1 MRFLILLLL
10 SGTTL
15 ATQAQQAFRDSLS
28 LLCGQVVGRLTA
40 AGHSSVAV
48 AGITPESVSLRPL
61 GERLANELT
70 YGLVAQGNGVR
81 VVEREALGLLLE
93 EQRLG
98 ASGLVNGNGTLTLGE
113 LVQAE
118 ALLSGTLAAV
128 DKKRVRLELKLL
140 NTTTGVVDGMWRM
153 VIPAPAPV
161 KEEALATL
169 PATNTNAPTGASAWR
184 FTIGAVG
191 AHYFGQKQ
199 GGMLVDLAYG
209 GGDDQPALTLGL
221 RFQWLPLGGTVPQ
234 KVGFGLLTAPSMG
247 LPLGDLGS
255 VAQPG
260 NGDVYLV
267 PLNDL
272 SYGASLLGALMAA
285 GVSDGGW
292 KQVRATGAH
301 ADRFSL
307 MLPLRLYLARGTVR
321 PFLEAGLGL
330 DLVLSRNTYE
340 VTDMAFTRNMQGG
353 YSINA
358 HLYPAQDVA
367 YEGAKRTFST
377 SQMLLGAGLEIGR
390 LGLWAGMTQALNK
403 DALGLA
409 AGKEVHGDPMGIALL
424 NGSGLE
430 DSRVLGELAQAGALP
445 IGNTGQ
451 DEWTATAP
459 RMSRFLSHTAWQV
472 GLTFRFG

>member
-1 MRFLILLLL
+1 MRFFILLLL
-10 SGTTL
+10 SGATL
-15 ATQAQQAFRDSLS
+15 ATQAQQAFRDSLFS
-28 LLCGQVVGRLTA
+28 LSSQVVARLA
-40 AGHSSVAV
+40 ADGYSSVAV
-48 AGITPESVSLRPL
+48 TGLTTENPGLRAL
-61 GERLANELT
+61 GERMANELT

-98 ASGLVNGNGTLTLGE
+98 ASGLMGENSSLTLGE

-118 ALLSGTLAAV
+118 ALLSGTLTAV
-128 DKKRVRLELKLL
+128 DKKHVRLELKLL
-140 NTTTGVVDGMWRM
+140 NTTTGVVAGMWRM
-153 VIPAPAPV
+153 VVPSPTPV
-161 KEEALATL
+161 KEEIPEEK
-169 PATNTNAPTGASAWR
+169 PANSAVVQKEASPWR
-184 FTIGAVG
+184 FTFGAVG
-191 AHYFGQKQ
+191 ARFFGQEQ
-199 GGMLVDLAYG
+199 GGLLADLSYG
-209 GGDDQPALTLGL
+209 GTGELPVVSLGV
-221 RFQWLPLGGTVPQ
+221 RFQWLPIATPAP
-234 KVGFGLLTAPSMG
+234 KTVGFGLLTMPSFS
-247 LPLGDLGS
+247 LPLGDAGS
-255 VAQPG
+255 GAQPG

-267 PLNDL
+267 PVDDL
-272 SYGASLLGALMAA
+272 SHGAAMLGALMAA
-285 GVSDGGW
+285 GVSEGGW